1 MVNNVFD
8 GEKRIVCS
16 GCGACFALCPS
27 GAINVSMNAKGFF
40 EAQIDETR
48 CVGCGLCKS
57 ACPGL
62 NAANTSKSLENGRIY
77 ALRSASGET
86 VRTCTSGGVAY
97 ELSLY
102 AIENGASVA
111 GVIYDCGTDTARHVI
126 ARNESELEALKGS
139 KYIMSDTHEA
149 FREVLDALRKDG
161 SAQFTVFGTPCQAAG
176 LDAAARAFNVR
187 DRLLLVELFC
197 HGVPSY
203 RLWENTVKRVKKR
216 LGAKQFESVGF
227 RYKKDD
233 WHSYCLRI
241 DANGKSYCG
250 ERERDM
256 FWRMYFENMFMNEA
270 CLSCD
275 MRKAN
280 SRADIRLGDYW
291 GVRFSKY
298 SDGVSLCI
306 AVTEA
311 GEKAVEGLISD
322 GRVEELETGS
332 AAEAL
337 SAQNMNGYGE
347 LEARI
352 NAEALEMLG
361 RGDDVRKIF
370 SHCMKR
376 LPLKRRLKAALM
388 AASGIMPARMRVKVK
403 RMMRRNGEK

>member
-57 ACPGL
+57 ACPEL
-62 NAANTSKSLENGRIY
+62 KTADTAKSLENGRIY
-77 ALRSASGET
+77 ALRSVSGET
-86 VRTCTSGGVAY
+86 VRACTSGGVAY

-126 ARNESELEALKGS
+126 ARNESELETLKGS

-149 FREVLDALRKDG
+149 FQEVLDALRKDG

-291 GVRFSKY
+291 GVRFS
-298 SDGVSLCI
+298 
-306 AVTEA
+306 
-311 GEKAVEGLISD
+311 
-322 GRVEELETGS
+322 
-332 AAEAL
+332 
-337 SAQNMNGYGE
+337 
-347 LEARI
+347 
-352 NAEALEMLG
+352 
-361 RGDDVRKIF
+361 
-370 SHCMKR
+370 
-376 LPLKRRLKAALM
+376 
-388 AASGIMPARMRVKVK
+388 
-403 RMMRRNGEK
+403 